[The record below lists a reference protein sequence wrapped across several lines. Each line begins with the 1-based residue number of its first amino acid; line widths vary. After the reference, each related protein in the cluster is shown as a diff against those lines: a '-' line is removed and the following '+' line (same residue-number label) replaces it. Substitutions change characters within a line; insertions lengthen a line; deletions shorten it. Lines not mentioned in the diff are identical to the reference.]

1 MNKVDP
7 SLTDLANQSSETQ
20 ISMTLIST
28 IKKLNEKIKSKTT
41 ELEKAKGELMLSDKD
56 EKYKLYILEQKSRL
70 FNSSEKKL
78 DVLDDRL
85 DGKEERIERDIKAL
99 QNKKED
105 YLRKIN
111 QIDEMIE
118 RLQDKEKD
126 AKRKIEKQ
134 KQFADAER
142 QNKLSYY
149 DSELKRLQDGV
160 KSTPKIRSI
169 EVDLIDLWEQ
179 LNRAETQM
187 FGEPCSIKGW
197 KRELPDALR
206 ESKEPTLEVAVTKE
220 PEKPKS
226 KRSMK
231 TVEVPIQETIEET
244 SDTSTVETM
253 SVNMSSMLRSPS
265 PSPQQKFP
273 TIIGNTKR
281 QLKVSA

>member
-1 MNKVDP
+1 MSKVDT
-7 SLTDLANQSSETQ
+7 SLADLANQPSETQ
-20 ISMTLIST
+20 ISMSLIGT

-56 EKYKLYILEQKSRL
+56 EKYKRYLLEQKSRL
-70 FNSSEKKL
+70 FNANEKKL
-78 DVLDDRL
+78 ETLDDRL
-85 DGKEERIERDIKAL
+85 DGKEERIERDIERL
-99 QNKKED
+99 QDKKED
-105 YLRKIN
+105 LLRKIN

-118 RLQDKEKD
+118 RLKHKEKE
-126 AKRKIEKQ
+126 AKRKIEHQ
-134 KQFADAER
+134 KQLTDAER
-142 QNKLSYY
+142 QNKLTYY
-149 DSELKRLQDGV
+149 DDELKRLQDGV
-160 KSTPKIRSI
+160 KSTPKIRSL

-197 KRELPDALR
+197 KRELPDSLK
-206 ESKEPTLEVAVTKE
+206 ESKEPTLEVAAQKE